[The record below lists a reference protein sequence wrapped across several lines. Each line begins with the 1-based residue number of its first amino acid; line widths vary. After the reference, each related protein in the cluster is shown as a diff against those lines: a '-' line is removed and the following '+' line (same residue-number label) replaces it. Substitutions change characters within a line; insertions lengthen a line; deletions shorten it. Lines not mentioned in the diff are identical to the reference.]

1 MNVLFTGKAN
11 LSFYTKQRI
20 GGSSLSGI
28 KLPESISTEQLE
40 EQPENLKLLLLS
52 FSSPCR
58 SSGFFPDQCFFFP
71 GEQGLQC
78 LSLGSR
84 NYLLQS
90 RGQQHEAPSNA
101 AEPLLTPPHPHALQT
116 KWSREVPLHCRMS
129 PKKSFRIPRKL
140 SAPPQFALCGGKG
153 LGFYHWPCRDLLSV
167 CTHSWVQTQLLLLIA
182 CGNVSGQ
189 TMLSTLLGIKKKK
202 RKKSLTVLVSLFF
215 RFLLKQCLLALNSF
229 LFYRGS

>member
-52 FSSPCR
+52 FSSLCR
-58 SSGFFPDQCFFFP
+58 SSGFFPDECFFFP

-101 AEPLLTPPHPHALQT
+101 AEPLLTPPHPHALHT
-116 KWSREVPLHCRMS
+116 KWSREVPPHCRMS
-129 PKKSFRIPRKL
+129 PKKSFRIPREL
-140 SAPPQFALCGGKG
+140 SAPPVCSVWRKG
-153 LGFYHWPCRDLLSV
+153 FGLLPLTLQRSPL
-167 CTHSWVQTQLLLLIA
+167 CTHSQLSSDSASATHCLWKCFRTNHA
-182 CGNVSGQ
+182 FYFSGD
-189 TMLSTLLGIKKKK
+189 
-202 RKKSLTVLVSLFF
+202 
-215 RFLLKQCLLALNSF
+215 
-229 LFYRGS
+229 

>member
-140 SAPPQFALCGGKG
+140 SAPPSLLCVEERVWASTTDLAEISSLFVLRAEFRLSFCYSLLVEMFQDKPCFLLCWG
-153 LGFYHWPCRDLLSV
+153 L
-167 CTHSWVQTQLLLLIA
+167 
-182 CGNVSGQ
+182 
-189 TMLSTLLGIKKKK
+189 KKKK
-202 RKKSLTVLVSLFF
+202 GRK
-215 RFLLKQCLLALNSF
+215 A
-229 LFYRGS
+229 

>member
-140 SAPPQFALCGGKG
+140 SAPPSLLCVEERVWASTTDLAEISSLFVLTAEFRLSFCYSLLVEMFQDKPCFLLCWG
-153 LGFYHWPCRDLLSV
+153 L
-167 CTHSWVQTQLLLLIA
+167 
-182 CGNVSGQ
+182 
-189 TMLSTLLGIKKKK
+189 KKKK